1 MLLFGRALP
10 VGRHDTGRNRL
21 LGALFHGICFA
32 RLEPGYAI
40 QKIPYRLVRP
50 GDLLYFPGH
59 VAMFI
64 GNGRYIHAT
73 AGNGC
78 HGVVVNSLDPRSPQY
93 RADLPP
99 KLLATGSLFP

>member
-1 MLLFGRALP
+1 MNGVCIFR
-10 VGRHDTGRNRL
+10 D
-21 LGALFHGICFA
+21 A

-50 GDLLYFPGH
+50 GAPALFSRAGRY
-59 VAMFI
+59 VYR
-64 GNGRYIHAT
+64 NGRYIHAT